1 MPAEQPSTPPSMAAD
16 TAAAEARASLLRGDR
31 VNARRLAVR
40 ALELDR
46 QSDLGWLVLAALS
59 PADRRREVL
68 EQAAGHCPES
78 ARLRKALAATPPRL
92 AGMQAVDAPSTPPV
106 AEEPRPASISPE
118 AAAPARAEEPASDL
132 TPDAQEVRPGP
143 ASADPTQRL
152 VRTPWGT
159 VGRIALRRLV
169 TSLLVLVAIAYLA
182 AFGLLMARR
191 GQAGLP
197 AEPATALVE
206 AARSIYQ
213 YAVQHPATYYM
224 AKADQA
230 WWSVAGTAF
239 LRSAALLFLS
249 LAVATLVGM
258 PLGMWAATRKRRW
271 GSALILTL
279 SILGVSTPSFL
290 LAMLFWI
297 ADFKLYR
304 LTGTAPF
311 PPTGFGWDLHLVMPV
326 LVLATRPLAQVAQVT
341 YVTLSEAL
349 SQDYMRTALGKGLSR
364 GGAVWQH
371 ALRNVW
377 IPVLTAIGTSMRFS
391 LASLPVVESFFL
403 WPGLGLLLLAA
414 LEQGMDTLILDLLL
428 GLGLLFLV
436 INSLLD
442 VAYPLL
448 DPRLRQE
455 AVQEE
460 RRESVRL
467 RDRLAEAGDALRDI
481 LRGLLLRLRGWIPA
495 RRAAPLRPAARAV
508 LSAPLGAP
516 AEAPA
521 LASSSGRL
529 RRGVMLLVTNPAFVA
544 GSLLLL
550 GLLGLG
556 LAGGSFTE
564 ASAYETHGIIMIEG
578 ELASPPFKPSPSFP
592 WGSDAIGR
600 DIQALVLE
608 GARRTL
614 ALAIIATLARLGLG
628 TALGLAAGWWQR
640 GWFDRL
646 LSAAIGV
653 WAAFPVTLFAMILI
667 YGMGIQQ
674 GFWIFVIALCVV
686 GWGEIAQFTRGLVI
700 RLKSQPF
707 VEGARAVGARADQ
720 ILLTQILPNMTGP
733 LLVAASLETA
743 GVLMLLAELGFLNVF
758 MGGGFRA
765 MIGETGRMA
774 PVIYYFSDVPEW
786 SALLANIR
794 NWWRSY
800 PWLGWYPGV
809 AFFLAIIAFNL
820 WGEGLRR
827 FLDDT
832 RLNLSRLLNR
842 NLMLVGAG
850 AALVVA
856 LILNAVAPSSQ
867 YRDAAVRFDAAAVQ
881 ADIAALSSPA
891 AEGRETGMPGAR
903 IAAEYIARRMADLGL
918 QPAGVGN
925 TFLQTQ
931 VRPRFHLSRPPRLEV
946 LDAAGGVALAFR
958 YRQDFAEYPL
968 IGTVPFDQARPT
980 EFGGP
985 VFGCAVG
992 RGTDPA
998 VDKIPPLQELE
1009 GIAVVLEGSNCPVS
1023 SRSAVVSLM
1032 VSNDPGRLGRKY
1044 LYPQSSYLPPGFAN
1058 TIRPVLYISAETA
1071 DALLATAG
1079 SSLQALE
1086 ALRDSL
1092 PRGGLGT
1099 TGHGA
1104 IVRAYREGFDG
1115 MDETGD
1121 YINVIGYIPGT
1132 GALVEQVEGRGLDRQ
1147 VIIVSAYYDGLGTLP
1162 DGVLYPGANDNAS
1175 GVAMMLEMAR
1185 QMLASPYQPRKT
1197 VLFVAWAGGERR
1209 ESLSLVEIM
1218 NAKIGFSSLTP
1229 EAVIELSGVGAGTL
1243 DQAAIGEGSS
1253 FRLIQL
1259 FQDAAAEFDL
1269 KTTTRGRGPHF
1280 NLPAAAAFGGRSAT
1294 TLALSW
1300 DGADATAHTPQDT
1313 PEWIDPDKLER
1324 LGRSA
1329 LLTLLILSRE
1339 TVY

>member
-1 MPAEQPSTPPSMAAD
+1 MPAELRSTLPSSPAAGGV
-16 TAAAEARASLLRGDR
+16 AAESRAALLRGDR
-31 VNARRLAVR
+31 TAARRLAFE
-40 ALELDR
+40 ALGLDR
-46 QSDLGWLVLAALS
+46 RCDLAWLVLAALS
-59 PADRRREVL
+59 PADRRRAYL
-68 EQAAGHCPES
+68 EHAASLCPES
-78 ARLRKALAATPPRL
+78 ARLRRALAETP
-92 AGMQAVDAPSTPPV
+92 A
-106 AEEPRPASISPE
+106 RPARAQVAAPTPVLAPSPE
-118 AAAPARAEEPASDL
+118 AA
-132 TPDAQEVRPGP
+132 QP
-143 ASADPTQRL
+143 ASAPIPAEPAL
-152 VRTPWGT
+152 PSGRTPWGA
-159 VGRIALRRLV
+159 VGRIALRRLF

-182 AFGLLMARR
+182 AFGLILARR
-191 GQAGLP
+191 GYAGLP

-206 AARSIYQ
+206 AVRQVIDFVAH
-213 YAVQHPATYYM
+213 HPATYYM
-224 AKADQA
+224 AKQDQA

-239 LRSAALLFLS
+239 GRSAALLFLS
-249 LAVATLVGM
+249 LAVATFFGM
-258 PLGMWAATRKRRW
+258 PLGVWAATRVRRS
-271 GSALILTL
+271 GSALIITL

-297 ADFKLYR
+297 ADFKIYR

-311 PPTGFGWDLHLVMPV
+311 PPTGFGWDLHMVMPA
-326 LVLATRPLAQVAQVT
+326 LVLATRPMAQVAQVT

-377 IPVLTAIGTSMRFS
+377 IPVLTAIGTSLRFS

-403 WPGLGLLLLAA
+403 WPGLGLLLLTA
-414 LEQGMDTLILDLLL
+414 LDQGLDSLILDLLL

-442 VAYPLL
+442 VVYPLL
-448 DPRLRQE
+448 DPRLRQD

-460 RRESVRL
+460 RRDSVSL
-467 RDRLAEAGDALRDI
+467 LERLAEVGDMLRDL
-481 LRGLLLRLRGWIPA
+481 LRGIELRLRGWIPSRRPPA
-495 RRAAPLRPAARAV
+495 PRPATRAA
-508 LSAPLGAP
+508 LSAPLGTPTEAP

-521 LASSSGRL
+521 PVPASGQI
-529 RRGVMLLVTNPAFVA
+529 RRGVMLLVTNPAFVV
-544 GSLLLL
+544 GSLLLI
-550 GLLGLG
+550 GLLVLG
-556 LAGGSFTE
+556 LAGGSLTE
-564 ASAYETHGIIMIEG
+564 ASAYETHGIIMIDG
-578 ELASPPFKPSPSFP
+578 ELASPPFKPSPSYP

-608 GARRTL
+608 GARRTM
-614 ALAIIATLARLGLG
+614 ALAVIATLARLLLG
-628 TALGLAAGWWQR
+628 TTLGVIAGWWQR
-640 GWFDRL
+640 GWIDRL
-646 LSAAIGV
+646 LSAGIGV

-700 RLKSQPF
+700 RLKGQPF
-707 VEGARAVGARADQ
+707 VEGARAIGARADQ
-720 ILLTQILPNMTGP
+720 ILLTQVLPNMTGP

-800 PWLGWYPGV
+800 PWLGWYPGM

-832 RLNLSRLLNR
+832 RINLSRLLNR
-842 NLMLVGAG
+842 NLLLVGG
-850 AALVVA
+850 ALALVVA

-867 YRDAAVRFDAAAVQ
+867 YREAAAKFDAAAVQ
-881 ADIAALSSPA
+881 ADIAALSSAA

-925 TFLQTQ
+925 TFLQAL
-931 VRPRFHLSRPPRLEV
+931 VRPRFHLSQPPRLEL
-946 LDAAGGVALAFR
+946 LDSAGGIARAFS
-958 YRQDFAEYPL
+958 YRQDFSEFPL
-968 IGTVPFDQARPT
+968 IGVVYFDDIRPNT
-980 EFGGP
+980 FSGT

-992 RGTDPA
+992 PGTDLTF
-998 VDKIPPLQELE
+998 DKIPPLQELE
-1009 GIAVVLEGSNCPVS
+1009 GIAIVLEGSSCPVS
-1023 SRSAVVSLM
+1023 SRSSVASLVVPS
-1032 VSNDPGRLGRKY
+1032 DPTTVGRKY
-1044 LYPQSSYLPPGFAN
+1044 LFPQSSYRPAGLANVFA
-1058 TIRPVLYISAETA
+1058 PVLYISPETA

-1092 PRGGLGT
+1092 PRGSMGT
-1099 TGHGA
+1099 TERGA
-1104 IVRAYREGFDG
+1104 SVRAYLEGFDG

-1121 YINVIGYIPGT
+1121 YINVLGFIPGT
-1132 GALVEQVEGRGLDRQ
+1132 GALVEQVEGRGLDQQ
-1147 VIIVSAYYDGLGTLP
+1147 VIVVSAYYDGLGTMP

-1185 QMLASPYQPRKT
+1185 QMLASPYQPKKT

-1218 NAKIGFSSLTP
+1218 NAKIGFTSLTP
-1229 EAVIELSGVGAGTL
+1229 EAVIELSGVGAGAM

-1280 NLPAAAAFGGRSAT
+1280 AIPAYAAFGGRSAT

-1313 PEWIDPDKLER
+1313 PETIDPGKVER

>member
-1 MPAEQPSTPPSMAAD
+1 MPAEHRSTPPTSPAAEG
-16 TAAAEARASLLRGDR
+16 TAAESRAALLRGDR
-31 VNARRLAVR
+31 HAARRLAFE
-40 ALELDR
+40 ALRLDR
-46 QSDLGWLVLAALS
+46 QCDLAWLVLAALS
-59 PADRRREVL
+59 PAGRRRAYL
-68 EQAAGHCPES
+68 EHAAGVCPDS
-78 ARLRKALAATPPRL
+78 ARLRKALAETPPRPAKAQL
-92 AGMQAVDAPSTPPV
+92 VAPKPVPAPSTG
-106 AEEPRPASISPE
+106 S
-118 AAAPARAEEPASDL
+118 
-132 TPDAQEVRPGP
+132 TPP
-143 ASADPTQRL
+143 ASAPSPAELAPPSGRA
-152 VRTPWGT
+152 PWAA
-159 VGRIALRRLV
+159 VGRIAFRRLV

-206 AARSIYQ
+206 AVRQVIDYVAH
-213 YAVQHPATYYM
+213 HPATYYM
-224 AKADQA
+224 AKEDQA

-258 PLGMWAATRKRRW
+258 PLGVWAATRKRRS
-271 GSALILTL
+271 GSALIISL

-290 LAMLFWI
+290 LAMLFWV

-311 PPTGFGWDLHLVMPV
+311 PPTGFGWDLHMVMPA
-326 LVLATRPLAQVAQVT
+326 LVLATRPMAQVAQVT

-349 SQDYMRTALGKGLSR
+349 SQDYIRTALGKGLSR

-377 IPVLTAIGTSMRFS
+377 IPVLTAIGTSLRFS

-403 WPGLGLLLLAA
+403 WPGLGLLLLTA
-414 LEQGMDTLILDLLL
+414 LEQGLDSLILDLLL

-442 VAYPLL
+442 VVYPLL
-448 DPRLRQE
+448 DPRLRQDS
-455 AVQEE
+455 VQEE
-460 RRESVRL
+460 RHESVSLHERVL
-467 RDRLAEAGDALRDI
+467 EAGDALRDI
-481 LRGLLLRLRGWIPA
+481 LRGLTIRLRDWMPMRRRTA
-495 RRAAPLRPAARAV
+495 PRPMARAA
-508 LSAPLGAP
+508 LSSPLGAP
-516 AEAPA
+516 SEAPA
-521 LASSSGRL
+521 FVPAAGRL
-529 RRGVMLLVTNPAFVA
+529 RRGVLLLVTNPAFLI

-550 GLLGLG
+550 GLLVLG
-556 LAGGSFTE
+556 LAGESLTE
-564 ASAYETHGIIMIEG
+564 ASAYETHGIIMIDG
-578 ELASPPFKPSPSFP
+578 ELASPPFKPSPSYP

-608 GARRTL
+608 GARRTM
-614 ALAIIATLARLGLG
+614 ALAVIATLARLLLG
-628 TALGLAAGWWQR
+628 TTLGVIAGWWQR
-640 GWFDRL
+640 GWIDRM
-646 LSAAIGV
+646 LSAGVGV

-700 RLKSQPF
+700 RLKGQPF
-707 VEGARAVGARADQ
+707 VEGARAIGARADQ
-720 ILLTQILPNMTGP
+720 ILLTQVLPNMTGP

-765 MIGETGRMA
+765 MIGETGRMV

-832 RLNLSRLLNR
+832 RINLSRLLNR
-842 NLMLVGAG
+842 NLLLVGG
-850 AALVVA
+850 PVALVLA

-867 YRDAAVRFDAAAVQ
+867 YRDAAAKFDAAAVQ
-881 ADIAALSSPA
+881 ADIAALSSTA
-891 AEGRETGMPGAR
+891 TEGRETGMPGAR
-903 IAAEYIARRMADLGL
+903 IAAEYIAQRMGDLGL
-918 QPAGVGN
+918 QPAGVSN
-925 TFLQTQ
+925 TFLQTLA
-931 VRPRFHLSRPPRLEV
+931 RPRFHLSQPPRLEL
-946 LDAAGGVALAFR
+946 LDEAGEVVRAFR
-958 YRQDFAEYPL
+958 YRQDFSEFPL
-968 IGTVPFDQARPT
+968 IGTVFFDEIRPT
-980 EFGGP
+980 TFGGTL
-985 VFGCAVG
+985 FGCAVG
-992 RGTDPA
+992 SGTDLT
-998 VDKIPPLQELE
+998 VDKIPPLQELD
-1009 GIAVVLEGSNCPVS
+1009 GIAIVLEGSSCPVT
-1023 SRSAVVSLM
+1023 SRSSVVSL
-1032 VSNDPGRLGRKY
+1032 VVPSDPATVGRKV
-1044 LYPQSSYLPPGFAN
+1044 LFPQTTYRPAALANSFPPL
-1058 TIRPVLYISAETA
+1058 LYISPETA

-1079 SSLQALE
+1079 SSLQALQ
-1086 ALRDSL
+1086 ALRDAL
-1092 PRGGLGT
+1092 PRGSMGT
-1099 TGHGA
+1099 TERGA
-1104 IVRAYREGFDG
+1104 TVRASREGFDG
-1115 MDETGD
+1115 MGESGD
-1121 YINVIGYIPGT
+1121 YINVIGFIPGS
-1132 GALVEQVEGRGLDRQ
+1132 GALVEQQEGRGLDRQ
-1147 VIIVSAYYDGLGTLP
+1147 VIVVSAYYDGLGTMP
-1162 DGVLYPGANDNAS
+1162 DGALYPGANDNAS

-1185 QMLASPYQPRKT
+1185 QMMASPYQPKKT
-1197 VLFVAWAGGERR
+1197 ILFVAWAGGERR

-1218 NAKIGFSSLTP
+1218 NAKIGFASLTP
-1229 EAVIELSGVGAGTL
+1229 EAVIELSGVGAGAM

-1259 FQDAAAEFDL
+1259 FQDSAAEFDL
-1269 KTTTRGRGPHF
+1269 KTTSRGRGPHF
-1280 NLPAAAAFGGRSAT
+1280 TMPAYAAFGGRSAT

-1313 PEWIDPDKLER
+1313 PETIDPSKLER